1 MDKEFKSIDFALD
14 TDKEGKVEA
23 VFSVFNN
30 VDSDGDVVLP
40 NSLKSFKGLEGE
52 VPMVWSHKWE
62 NPIGKGRIVQDDDKA
77 TFKGEFIMSSES
89 GREAYEIVKAM
100 GDLQQWSFGF
110 QVDDAEQGQ
119 FQKDGQSQEVRY
131 IKSATVFEVSP
142 VLVGANQSTYTV
154 AVKEQKEKDVKDVE
168 SGLRFTDEADNVLI
182 TINNFIDRAKELT
195 SLRLEKGKTLS
206 KSAQESLMQIQDRIQ
221 EVYNDLD
228 NILGLG
234 EEEAEQPKDDI
245 DALWLNT
252 QEVLA
257 RSQGVVNEGDKVE

>member
-14 TDKEGKVEA
+14 TEAEGKVEA

-89 GREAYEIVKAM
+89 GKEAYEIVKAM

-142 VLVGANQSTYTV
+142 VLVGANQ
-154 AVKEQKEKDVKDVE
+154 
-168 SGLRFTDEADNVLI
+168 
-182 TINNFIDRAKELT
+182 
-195 SLRLEKGKTLS
+195 
-206 KSAQESLMQIQDRIQ
+206 
-221 EVYNDLD
+221 
-228 NILGLG
+228 
-234 EEEAEQPKDDI
+234 
-245 DALWLNT
+245 
-252 QEVLA
+252 
-257 RSQGVVNEGDKVE
+257 

>member
-14 TDKEGKVEA
+14 TDMEGKVEA

-89 GREAYEIVKAM
+89 GKEAYEIVKAM

-110 QVDDAEQGQ
+110 QVDDAEQGT
-119 FQKDGQSQEVRY
+119 FQKDGQSEEVRY

-154 AVKEQKEKDVKDVE
+154 AVKEQKEKDVE
-168 SGLRFTDEADNVLI
+168 SGLRFTDEAKSVLN
-182 TINNFIDRAKELT
+182 TIDSFIDRAKELT
-195 SLRLEKGKTLS
+195 SLRLEKGKMLS
-206 KSAQESLMQIQDRIQ
+206 KSAQDSLMQIQDRIQ
-221 EVYNDLD
+221 EVYNDID

-234 EEEAEQPKDDI
+234 AENEEAKQPSDELDS
-245 DALWLNT
+245 LWLNT

-257 RSQGVVNEGDKVE
+257 QSQGITYEGEKNE

>member
-1 MDKEFKSIDFALD
+1 
-14 TDKEGKVEA
+14 
-23 VFSVFNN
+23 
-30 VDSDGDVVLP
+30 
-40 NSLKSFKGLEGE
+40 
-52 VPMVWSHKWE
+52 
-62 NPIGKGRIVQDDDKA
+62 
-77 TFKGEFIMSSES
+77 MSSES
-89 GREAYEIVKAM
+89 GKEAYEIVKAM

-119 FQKDGQSQEVRY
+119 FQKDGQSEEVRY

-182 TINNFIDRAKELT
+182 TINSFIDRAKELT
-195 SLRLEKGKTLS
+195 SLRLDKGKTLS

-228 NILGLG
+228 SILGLG
-234 EEEAEQPKDDI
+234 AEQEEAKQPSDELDK
-245 DALWLNT
+245 LWLTT

-257 RSQGVVNEGDKVE
+257 QSQGITIEGEKE